1 MKVETKTDKKV
12 ILTNR
17 KAFHDYLVFEKYIA
31 GIVLTGTEIKSIR
44 KGAINLKDSFCKV
57 ENNEVFLY
65 NCHISPYEQGN
76 RFNHE
81 PERVRKLLLTK
92 KEILK
97 LFGKIKKEN
106 YAVIPLEVFIIKGK
120 AKVEIALCKGKKLYD
135 KREDLAKKT
144 QNRDIE
150 RHLKR

>member
-1 MKVETKTDKKV
+1 MEKKIV
-12 ILTNR
+12 TTNR
-17 KAFHDYLVFEKYIA
+17 KAFHDYSIIEKYVA

-44 KGAINLKDSFCKV
+44 KNAINLKDSFCKV

>member
-1 MKVETKTDKKV
+1 MKAENKPEKKV

-106 YAVIPLEVFIIKGK
+106 YSVIPLEVFIIKGK

>member
-1 MKVETKTDKKV
+1 MKAENKSDKKV

-81 PERVRKLLLTK
+81 PERIRKLLLTK

-97 LFGKIKKEN
+97 IFGKVKKEN
-106 YAVIPLEVFIIKGK
+106 YTIVPLEVFIVKGK
-120 AKVEIALCKGKKLYD
+120 AKIEIALCKGKKLYD

>member
-1 MKVETKTDKKV
+1 MKAENKIDKKV

-81 PERVRKLLLTK
+81 PERVRKLLLNK

-106 YAVIPLEVFIIKGK
+106 YTLVPLEVFIIKGK

>member
-1 MKVETKTDKKV
+1 MEQKASGKKV

-17 KAFHDYLVFEKYIA
+17 KAFHDYLVFEKYVA

-44 KGAINLKDSFCKV
+44 KGAIILKDSFCKV

-81 PERVRKLLLTK
+81 PERVRKLLLQK

-97 LFGKIKKEN
+97 MFGKIKKEN
-106 YAVIPLEVFIIKGK
+106 YTVVPLEVFLIKGK

>member
-1 MKVETKTDKKV
+1 MEQKTNGKKV

-17 KAFHDYLVFEKYIA
+17 KAFHDYLVFEKYVA

-76 RFNHE
+76 RFNHD
-81 PERVRKLLLTK
+81 PERVRKLLLQK

-97 LFGKIKKEN
+97 MFGKIKKEN
-106 YAVIPLEVFIIKGK
+106 DTVVPLEVFLTKGK

>member
-1 MKVETKTDKKV
+1 M
-12 ILTNR
+12 
-17 KAFHDYLVFEKYIA
+17 
-31 GIVLTGTEIKSIR
+31 TGTEIKSIR

-81 PERVRKLLLTK
+81 PERVRKLLLQK

-97 LFGKIKKEN
+97 MFGKIKKEN
-106 YAVIPLEVFIIKGK
+106 YTVVPLEVFLIKGK